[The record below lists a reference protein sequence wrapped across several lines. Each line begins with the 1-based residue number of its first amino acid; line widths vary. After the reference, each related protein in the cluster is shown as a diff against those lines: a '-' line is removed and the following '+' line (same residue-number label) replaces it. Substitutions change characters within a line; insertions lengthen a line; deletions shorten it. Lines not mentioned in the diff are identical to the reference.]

1 MLVLLADD
9 AEDGDAGS
17 NDGGDDQAD
26 ESPCCAG
33 QSAAADDT
41 GVGDLGVD
49 HEIENERQRQKDAE
63 EDEHIADRVRGSDLC
78 FLRLVGCDELGIF
91 EFELVVAFLQLD
103 WAVGRLGQ
111 PEESIKL

>member
-9 AEDGDAGS
+9 AEDGDTGS

-49 HEIENERQRQKDAE
+49 HEIDNERQHQNDAE

-111 PEESIKL
+111 PEESIKR